1 MIGVIGGNGVVAT
14 NRLCQMVEE
23 LDTKNGAFRDMHHPE
38 MIVWQATQAPSRSMY
53 LEGRGQ
59 SFIPDYVRIGKAL
72 KGLGCDT
79 LCLCC
84 NTAHYAIDELEAQ
97 IGIPFINVI
106 AETAKEVHRFGYK
119 EVAVMCTDGCLK
131 TDLYGRYF
139 KKFAPEV
146 KIIYPDESSQ
156 ALVTKGICNS
166 KNSQRYLDES
176 DEENPTNIFSRIC
189 NVIISSNPNCDC
201 IIGGCTDISNVFSP
215 DRYKAVAYLDSLY
228 VLAKRIF
235 EKEGY
240 KNNNNNEDAE
250 IN

>member
-23 LDTKNGAFRDMHHPE
+23 LDTKNGAYRDMHHPE

-53 LEGRGQ
+53 LEGRGP
-59 SFIPDYVRIGKAL
+59 SFIPDYVRIGTAL

-106 AETAKEVHRFGYK
+106 AETAKEVHRLGYK
-119 EVAVMCTDGCLK
+119 QVAVMCTDGCLK
-131 TDLYGRYF
+131 TDLYGKYF
-139 KKFAPEV
+139 EKYTLGGV
-146 KIIYPDESSQ
+146 NIIYPDAETQ
-156 ALVTKGICNS
+156 TLVTKGICNA
-166 KNSQRYLDES
+166 KNSKRYLGIS
-176 DEENPTNIFSRIC
+176 NQENPTNIFCRVC
-189 NVIISSNPNCDC
+189 DAIISSHPECDC
-201 IIGGCTDISNVFSP
+201 IIGGCTDISGVFSP
-215 DRYKAVAYLDSLY
+215 EQYNSIAYIDSLC
-228 VLAKRIF
+228 VLAHRIF

-240 KNNNNNEDAE
+240 INNE
-250 IN
+250 